1 MRLVARERVKDNRF
15 DEYQD
20 MFLCL
25 EIFQLMVQ
33 VILYAAQLGLWQLT
47 MLQEL
52 LVRRDKCFKKNEK
65 KETKNKN
72 DCHKKIRKNP

>member
-15 DEYQD
+15 DGYQD

-33 VILYAAQLGLWQLT
+33 VILYAVQLGLWQLT

-52 LVRRDKCFKKNEK
+52 LVKMHQINYHHSQLYECR
-65 KETKNKN
+65 
-72 DCHKKIRKNP
+72 